1 MRMSGRY
8 LVILK
13 EFSGRPGRRQTLKET
28 LKDLL
33 LFPPILQ
40 QRNKQLL
47 SPSILQ
53 IMKRCRP
60 VIRVEQG
67 FFLHLKG
74 LRYPDPEWAALRIN
88 TSYQEKSAKS

>member
-1 MRMSGRY
+1 
-8 LVILK
+8 
-13 EFSGRPGRRQTLKET
+13 
-28 LKDLL
+28 
-33 LFPPILQ
+33 
-40 QRNKQLL
+40 
-47 SPSILQ
+47 
-53 IMKRCRP
+53 MKRCRP